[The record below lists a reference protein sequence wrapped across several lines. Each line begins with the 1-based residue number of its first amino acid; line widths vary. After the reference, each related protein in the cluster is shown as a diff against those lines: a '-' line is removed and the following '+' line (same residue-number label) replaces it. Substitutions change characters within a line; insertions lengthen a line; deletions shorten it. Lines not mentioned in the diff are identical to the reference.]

1 MCTHLY
7 SGQQETRF
15 PKTVNEVEE
24 AKRKTMPV
32 ISVFG
37 GSSPRQGSEPYQ
49 VAYEVGRL
57 LAERGFAVATGGYSG
72 TMTAVS
78 QGASQAGGY
87 VIGVT
92 SDQIEQFRPLGIN
105 QWVVEE
111 IRYRTLQDRLIHLI
125 RSNDGMIVLPGGIGT
140 LSEMALAWSFL
151 QVGEISPRPIS
162 LLGKMWRHTIEN
174 FIDPLYVRPEHVR
187 LLHFAETPFDAVEFV
202 ALFRD
207 DVQT

>member
-1 MCTHLY
+1 
-7 SGQQETRF
+7 
-15 PKTVNEVEE
+15 
-24 AKRKTMPV
+24 MPV

-37 GSSPRQGSEPYQ
+37 GSSPPPGSEPYQ
-49 VAYEVGRL
+49 SAYEVGRL

-78 QGASQAGGY
+78 EGAAQAGGH

-92 SDQIEQFRPLGIN
+92 CDQIEQFRPLGIN

-111 IRYRTLQDRLIHLI
+111 IRYRTLQDRLIHLV

-151 QVGEISPRPIS
+151 QVGEISPRPLS
-162 LLGKMWRHTIEN
+162 LLGRVWRDTVDN
-174 FIDPLYVRPEHVR
+174 FIDPMYVRPEHIR
-187 LLHFAETPFDAVEFV
+187 LLHFAETPGDAVEFV
-202 ALFRD
+202 ANYRD
-207 DVQT
+207 NVQT